1 MEHMVT
7 IAHNASKRPLFAGFD
22 FFSIIAGRLQ
32 CALSGSPLRAEFI
45 SNDILNIYFICTYK

>member
-7 IAHNASKRPLFAGFD
+7 VAHNASTRPLFAVFD
-22 FFSIIAGRLQ
+22 FFPTIARGLC

-45 SNDILNIYFICTYK
+45 SNDLLNIYFICTYK